1 MAPVA
6 ATSIPQSCT
15 VLVIGGGP
23 GGSYAAA
30 VLAREGVDTVLLE
43 AATFPRYHIGESMLP
58 SIRHLLR
65 FIDLDSTFDT
75 HGFTKKAGAVFKLH
89 PEQQEGYTDFIAA
102 GGPDNYAWN
111 IVRSEADELLFL
123 HARES
128 GAKAF
133 DGTSV
138 TAIQFVPLDNEED
151 SSSDD
156 REHPGCG
163 RPVSA
168 SYRGGSDATSG
179 TIHFKYLVDASGRAG
194 LLSNKY
200 QKTRRYNRGLN
211 NVASWGYWRGT
222 DTYAKG
228 TPRANI
234 PYFEALRDGSGWAW
248 FIPLHN
254 GTTSVGVV
262 MNQDIATSKKKQSS
276 STYQFYASSLQTAPN
291 LYELLL
297 DGDGGELVSD
307 IKSASDYSYSAS
319 SYASPYARIVG
330 DAGCFIDPYFSSGV
344 HLAMVSALSAAIT
357 ICAVI
362 REDCQE
368 SVATKWHSTKVADGY
383 TRFLMVVLSAYKQIR
398 SQNEPVLSD
407 LGENNLDHAFARF
420 RPIIQGTADV
430 GKGVSQTE
438 LSETIAFCAN
448 AWDSVRPD
456 ERAAILQKIQRFV
469 SYYTSGKPVSKA
481 QDAEAVFEKVK
492 QNLSE
497 EEVRVMNYIRARQ
510 ALRTEDSMN
519 IERFSMDV
527 IDGLAPN
534 VERGNLTLKKATPLI
549 DVGIDTRQIMG

>member
-1 MAPVA
+1 
-6 ATSIPQSCT
+6 
-15 VLVIGGGP
+15 
-23 GGSYAAA
+23 
-30 VLAREGVDTVLLE
+30 
-43 AATFPRYHIGESMLP
+43 
-58 SIRHLLR
+58 
-65 FIDLDSTFDT
+65 
-75 HGFTKKAGAVFKLH
+75 
-89 PEQQEGYTDFIAA
+89 
-102 GGPDNYAWN
+102 
-111 IVRSEADELLFL
+111 ADELLFL

-128 GAKAF
+128 GAKVF

-138 TAIQFVPLDNEED
+138 TAIQFVPLDHEED
-151 SSSDD
+151 RSSDD

-168 SYRGGSDATSG
+168 SYSGGSDATSG
-179 TIHFKYLVDASGRAG
+179 KIHFKYLVDASGRAG

-222 DTYAKG
+222 DIYAKG

-234 PYFEALRDGSGWAW
+234 PYFEALR
-248 FIPLHN
+248 
-254 GTTSVGVV
+254 GVV
-262 MNQDIATSKKKQSS
+262 MNQDIATSKKKQSL

-291 LYELLL
+291 LYKLLL
-297 DGDGGELVSD
+297 DGDGGELISD

-319 SYASPYARIVG
+319 SYASPYARIIG

-344 HLAMVSALSAAIT
+344 HLAMVSALSAAVT

-362 REDCQE
+362 RNDCQE

-383 TRFLMVVLSAYKQIR
+383 TRFLLVVLSAYKQIR
-398 SQNEPVLSD
+398 SQNEPILSD

-481 QDAEAVFEKVK
+481 QDAEAIFEKVK

-534 VERGNLTLKKATPLI
+534 VERGNLTLKKATPLM
-549 DVGIDTRQIMG
+549 DVDIDTRQIMG